1 MTQLHH
7 RFADL
12 SNDEVKRYSRHV
24 IMPEVGMEGQR
35 RLKASSVLLI
45 GTGGLG
51 SPLAL
56 YLAAAGFGRIGLV
69 DYDVVDF
76 TNLQRQVIHGVSTV
90 GVSKLESA
98 EARMLD
104 LNPDIEV
111 VKYNEPL
118 TSDNA
123 LRIFGDD
130 WDVVIDGTDNFP
142 TRYLVNDACVLLG
155 KTMIDGS
162 VLKFEGM
169 VSVFAP
175 GKGCYRCMYPT
186 PPPPELAPSCAEAG
200 VLGVV
205 PGVIGCLQAAE
216 TIKLILGLGE
226 SLDGRL
232 LTWDALEMEFI
243 AFKTKRRT
251 DCPVCGDEPEIKE
264 LIDYEEFCGLPAP
277 RQEREFAAVGAH

>member
-1 MTQLHH
+1 MFTPEQV
-7 RFADL
+7 R
-12 SNDEVKRYSRHV
+12 RYSRH
-24 IMPEVGMEGQR
+24 MLLPEVGPLGQKK
-35 RLKASSVLLI
+35 LLEASVVLI
-45 GTGGLG
+45 GAGGLG
-51 SPLAL
+51 SPAAY
-56 YLAAAGFGRIGLV
+56 YLAAAGVGKVGLV
-69 DYDVVDF
+69 DHDVVEDS
-76 TNLQRQVIHGVSTV
+76 NLQRQILHDTARV
-90 GVSKLESA
+90 GAPKVDSA
-98 EARMLD
+98 RQTLTG
-104 LNPDIEV
+104 LNPDVEV
-111 VKYNEPL
+111 VTHDEVINSE
-118 TSDNA
+118 NA
-123 LRIFGDD
+123 LRIIADYD
-130 WDVVIDGTDNFP
+130 YVVNGCDNFP

-175 GKGCYRCMYPT
+175 GNGCYRCMYPT

-216 TIKLILGLGE
+216 TIKLILGLGD
-226 SLDGRL
+226 SLEGRL

-251 DCPVCGDEPEIKE
+251 DCPVCGDHPEIKE

-277 RQEREFAAVGAH
+277 RQEREIAAVGAV